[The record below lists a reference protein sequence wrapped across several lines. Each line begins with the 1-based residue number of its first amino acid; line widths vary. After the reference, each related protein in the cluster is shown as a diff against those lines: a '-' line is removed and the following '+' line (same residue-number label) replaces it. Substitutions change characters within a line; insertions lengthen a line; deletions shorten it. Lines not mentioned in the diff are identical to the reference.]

1 MNRVKH
7 KYRYAGGKLPAGVR
21 LIGRDARGVKPV
33 GTANYYANPYSVA
46 QYGRRRAVQLFRSD
60 VEAMT
65 DSQRTD
71 WLAPLLQFDAIQCSC
86 NLNEE
91 CHGDVLLEYIEK
103 HNEQNKNEQRKKT

>member
-1 MNRVKH
+1 MKRVKH
-7 KYRYAGGKLPAGVR
+7 RYRYAGGKLPAGVR

-33 GTANYYANPYSVA
+33 GTPNYYANSYSVA
-46 QYGRRRAVQLFRSD
+46 QYGRRRAVQLFRID

-65 DSQRTD
+65 DSERAD

-103 HNEQNKNEQRKKT
+103 HNEYSKNEQRKKT